1 MNEDEFCARQVEMQQ
16 RDILA
21 DAPCDRLNYTAAHWI
36 GIGDA
41 DGDSRDGEGDG
52 GDGDD
57 DDGDSDGGAG
67 KGTRSIDTWV
77 VAKVLGDRSD
87 EWHDHRWRWWER
99 KCGDESWW
107 ADFDIHFL
115 ACMPELDQL
124 SPDRVLS
131 ENRPGTGGAQA
142 ARRLSPFGRRGTVR
156 TKQVSGAREPPPH
169 VSCSR

>member
-1 MNEDEFCARQVEMQQ
+1 MNEDEYCARQVEMQQ

-124 SPDRVLS
+124 SPEMQWEVKEAIESFLRTAQGRAELRQRADFHHS
-131 ENRPGTGGAQA
+131 AGEGQCAQNR
-142 ARRLSPFGRRGTVR
+142 
-156 TKQVSGAREPPPH
+156 
-169 VSCSR
+169 